1 MTIEITKKSYLLTV
15 IRGRKA
21 LELDT
26 TNQSDKSRNYK

>member
-1 MTIEITKKSYLLTV
+1 MTIEITKKADLLTV
-15 IRGRKA
+15 LRGRKA